1 MQGAYHGQQVFVADV
16 GPAGIL
22 NILELDRSA
31 GWRKHTSV
39 AWSLTAASLVE
50 ELANTLF
57 ESSADHIHA
66 DHLLIEAPF
75 RCEIFQQTCIVIE
88 MSRLPGI
95 WVGEMKQLVDT
106 LSC

>member
-16 GPAGIL
+16 GPAGSL

-31 GWRKHTSV
+31 G
-39 AWSLTAASLVE
+39 WSLTAASLVE

-88 MSRLPGI
+88 MSRLLGI